1 MKSFEL
7 TGDNLDLELIELISS
22 QKAPCKL
29 TLSKQAQARL
39 IQSNEYVASIVK
51 SGKTVYGINTGFGAL
66 ADTRINDDDLS
77 ELQYNLIRSHC
88 TGVGEPFSKQVTR
101 AIMLIRANCLLQGYS
116 GVTPHCV
123 HLLVEFLNQDI
134 IPVVPSKG
142 SVGASG
148 DLAPLSHIALSLI
161 GEGEVSY
168 QGKILPTDYVLKELN
183 LTPAKLG
190 PKDGLALINGT
201 AVMAALYSVALIQAQ
216 KLIKIAD
223 IVGAMT
229 LDGVAG
235 TARAFDPRIH
245 QLKPHQGQ
253 LAVAK
258 NLLRLLEESNIINS
272 HSDCRKVQDPYSLR
286 CMPQVHGAIRQT
298 VRHSL
303 EVLNTELNSVT
314 DNPLLFI
321 EENDV
326 ISGGN
331 FHGEALAL
339 GMDYLAMG
347 MAELCNIC
355 ERRIEKL
362 INPLFSD
369 LPAFLVT
376 KPGLNS
382 GFMIAHVTAA
392 ALTSENKYLC
402 HPASIDSIPTSTDKE
417 DHVSMGVTSGNKLL
431 VVLEN
436 TQNCLAIELL
446 CACQA
451 LDFRRPNISSP
462 VLNDVHKLIRNHV
475 STMEKDRVISKDIKR
490 VVELIVN
497 REILDLVE
505 KKIGE
510 LE

>member
-1 MKSFEL
+1 MKTFEL
-7 TGDNLDLELIELISS
+7 TGDNLSLELIDLISS
-22 QKAPCKL
+22 QKSAYKL

-39 IQSNEYVASIVK
+39 IQSNEYVSSIVK

-66 ADTRINDDDLS
+66 ADTRIKDEELS

-116 GVTPHCV
+116 GVTPHAV
-123 HLLVEFLNQDI
+123 NLLIDFLNHDI

-161 GEGEVSY
+161 GEGEVNY
-168 QGKILPTDYVLKELN
+168 QGKVLPTDYVLKQLD
-183 LTPAKLG
+183 LQPAVLG

-201 AVMAALYSVALIQAQ
+201 AVMAALYSVALNQSL
-216 KLIKIAD
+216 KLIKMAD
-223 IVGAMT
+223 IIGAMT

-235 TARAFDPRIH
+235 TARAFDSRIH
-245 QLKPHQGQ
+245 KLKPHAGQ
-253 LAVAK
+253 LSVAN
-258 NLLRLLEESNIINS
+258 NLLRLLEESQILNS
-272 HSDCRKVQDPYSLR
+272 HTDCRKVQDPYSLR

-321 EENDV
+321 EEDDV

-347 MAELCNIC
+347 MAELCNIS

-402 HPASIDSIPTSTDKE
+402 HPASVDSIPTSTDKE

-436 TQNCLAIELL
+436 TKNCLAIELL

-451 LDFRRPNISSP
+451 LDFRKPSASSP
-462 VLNDVHKLIRNHV
+462 VLNEVHKLVRNHI
-475 STMEKDRVISKDIKR
+475 TMMERDRVISKDIKR
-490 VVELIVN
+490 IVELIDN
-497 REILDLVE
+497 SEILDLVE
-505 KKIGE
+505 KKIGA

>member
-1 MKSFEL
+1 MKTFEL
-7 TGDNLDLELIELISS
+7 TGDNLDLELIDLISS
-22 QKAPCKL
+22 QKSAYKL

-39 IQSNEYVASIVK
+39 IQSNEYVSSIVK

-66 ADTRINDDDLS
+66 ADTRIKDEELS

-116 GVTPHCV
+116 GVTPHAV
-123 HLLVEFLNQDI
+123 NLLIDFLNHDI

-148 DLAPLSHIALSLI
+148 DLASLSHIALSLI
-161 GEGEVSY
+161 GEGEVTY
-168 QGKILPTDYVLKELN
+168 QGKVLPTDYVLKQLD
-183 LTPAKLG
+183 LKPAVLG

-201 AVMAALYSVALIQAQ
+201 AVMAALYSVALNQSL
-216 KLIKIAD
+216 KLIKMAD
-223 IVGAMT
+223 IIGAMT

-245 QLKPHQGQ
+245 QLKPHVGQ
-253 LAVAK
+253 VSVAK
-258 NLLRLLEESNIINS
+258 NLLRLLDQSQILNS
-272 HSDCRKVQDPYSLR
+272 HTDCRKVQDPYSLR

-347 MAELCNIC
+347 IAELCNIT

-402 HPASIDSIPTSTDKE
+402 HPASVDSIPTSTDKE

-436 TQNCLAIELL
+436 TKNCLAIELL

-451 LDFRRPNISSP
+451 LDFRKPSNSSP
-462 VLNDVHKLIRNHV
+462 VLNDVHKLVRNHV
-475 STMEKDRVISKDIKR
+475 TTMERDRVISKDIKR
-490 VVELIVN
+490 IVELIDN
-497 REILDLVE
+497 SEILDLVE
-505 KKIGE
+505 KKIGA